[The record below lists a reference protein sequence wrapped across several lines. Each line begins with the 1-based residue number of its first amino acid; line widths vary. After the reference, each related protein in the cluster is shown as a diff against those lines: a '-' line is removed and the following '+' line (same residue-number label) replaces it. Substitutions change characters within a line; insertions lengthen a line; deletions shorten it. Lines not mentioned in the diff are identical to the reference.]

1 MGGSRRLVAW
11 AAGAAAVVVAWCL
24 MVLPGVLAATDEVEP
39 GQGGPAME
47 FKITSTAFE
56 TGAPI
61 PMKHTGEGVDVSP
74 PLKWTEP
81 PEGTKSFALIAD
93 DPDAP
98 MGTWVHWVAYNIPP
112 AARQLPEGVPTVDKL
127 KDGTLQGMNDFGKV
141 GYNGPMPP
149 PGKPHRYFFKLYA
162 VDAAMTLPARAS
174 KKDVE
179 KAMKEHILAEVR
191 LMGTYKR

>member
-1 MGGSRRLVAW
+1 
-11 AAGAAAVVVAWCL
+11 
-24 MVLPGVLAATDEVEP
+24 
-39 GQGGPAME
+39 
-47 FKITSTAFE
+47 
-56 TGAPI
+56 
-61 PMKHTGEGVDVSP
+61 
-74 PLKWTEP
+74 LKWTEP
-81 PEGTKSFALIAD
+81 PEGTKTFALIAD

-112 AARQLPEGVPTVDKL
+112 ATRQFPEGVPTVDKL

-162 VDAAMTLPARAS
+162 VDAALTLPARAS

-179 KAMKEHILAEVR
+179 KALKEHILAEVR